1 MSGLCICRRNVF
13 AAVGFHGG
21 APFRCAL
28 ASTGRIACK
37 YILKI
42 YDIALAAR
50 RAWPAAGIVVKHESR
65 GARGIPDA
73 QFWPASSSDIW
84 TPGPMQGRRKSAARI
99 IREKTPLVLKE
110 RGAVASNCPRNDFQ
124 GVGDHFRCHFR
135 NVSRKS
141 GVLGEPFRPSDRVPQ
156 EKKTCALAGMA
167 KRSVSSTPASM
178 GRIFFRNASVGSPPQ
193 SLAGRC
199 VDALAAR
206 HQAIER
212 TIRPILFSRR
222 FPAIFRRINLNP
234 LPYSLQML

>member
-1 MSGLCICRRNVF
+1 
-13 AAVGFHGG
+13 
-21 APFRCAL
+21 
-28 ASTGRIACK
+28 
-37 YILKI
+37 
-42 YDIALAAR
+42 
-50 RAWPAAGIVVKHESR
+50 
-65 GARGIPDA
+65 
-73 QFWPASSSDIW
+73 
-84 TPGPMQGRRKSAARI
+84 MQGRRKSAARI

-206 HQAIER
+206 
-212 TIRPILFSRR
+212 RPGNREDYSTNSLFAALPGDLSPDQFKSTTVFITNALTGNRQSASRR
-222 FPAIFRRINLNP
+222 FEA
-234 LPYSLQML
+234 